1 MNTYGGKK
9 FKIYITDMR
18 GMSIFKVKEVIPV
31 NGIPCF
37 TELQNEILSIILER

>member
-9 FKIYITDMR
+9 FKIDVTDMC
-18 GMSIFKVKEVIPV
+18 GVSIFKVKEAILV

-37 TELQNEILSIILER
+37 TELQNETLSIILER